1 MTAKQ
6 SIGLVLLCLGIV
18 AYSCKDMGNQPPPNP
33 LTASA
38 FSIALATGAT
48 SNITISGGTP
58 PYRISK
64 QPSATLATATLVNN
78 ANNTATLTIQATS
91 SLVSGRDSVVIKDT
105 DSHGGSIDSPTHS
118 ENEITIYILIN
129 PPAGTVF
136 YSSQVQPI
144 FTNNCVGCHTPGGQA
159 PFSLQ
164 AGVSRGNIVNV
175 QATSSCTSDKRVLP
189 GNSASSVLYKKVSG
203 NTCGARMP
211 MGGTPLSQSD
221 IGLIRDWIDQGA
233 ENN

>member
-1 MTAKQ
+1 MTAKL

-18 AYSCKDMGNQPPPNP
+18 AYSCKDMGNQPPPSP

-48 SNITISGGTP
+48 STITVSGGNP
-58 PYRISK
+58 PYQISR

-78 ANNTATLTIQATS
+78 ANNTATLTVQATS

-105 DSHGGSIDSPTHS
+105 GSIDNPTHS
-118 ENEITIYILIN
+118 GNEITIYILIN

-144 FTNNCVGCHTPGGQA
+144 FTNNCLGCHTPGGQA

-164 AGVSRGNIVNV
+164 AGMSRGNIVNV

-211 MGGTPLSQSD
+211 LGGTPLNQSD
-221 IGLIRDWIDQGA
+221 IDLIRDWIDQGA
-233 ENN
+233 QNN